1 MVGPDALKWSWAL
14 FAFGLLLVADG
25 GFNWGI
31 FNSRRDPITNA
42 TLKYG
47 AVGRLLRMASGTLI
61 ASGGG
66 IGLAYLAFARLH
78 P

>member
-1 MVGPDALKWSWAL
+1 MVGPDALEWSWAL
-14 FAFGLLLVADG
+14 LGLGLLLVADG

-31 FNSRRDPITNA
+31 FSARRDPISKA
-42 TLKYG
+42 ALKYD
-47 AVGRLLRMASGTLI
+47 AFERLLRMVSGTLI
-61 ASGGG
+61 ASVGG